1 MSKVDDVVV
10 EIRNMILNHKYD
22 EYGYLPSEGV
32 LSETL
37 EASRAT
43 VREAVRTL
51 EVRGFLERQHGKGL
65 CVIDN
70 GINVLVQAMNDIYD
84 KESIGIDDIIET
96 RHVIEIQAVR
106 LATERA
112 TEEDLEKLRGFVETM
127 ENAKVVDEKYLEAD
141 FWFHQNVVYIAKNA
155 MLSAIVTSY
164 AKWLR
169 KTIEATTN
177 GDINLENTHHY
188 HRNVY
193 EAMKARDPALAQKHM
208 SNHLYATSE
217 NKKVL
222 S

>member
-1 MSKVDDVVV
+1 MSRVDEVVI
-10 EIRNMILNHKYD
+10 EIKKMILDHQYD

-32 LSETL
+32 LSEQL
-37 EASRAT
+37 EVSRAT

-96 RHVIEIQAVR
+96 RHIIEIQAVG

-112 TEEDLEKLRGFVETM
+112 TEEDLEMLRAFVETM
-127 ENAKVVDEKYLEAD
+127 ENAKVIDEKYLQAD
-141 FWFHQNVVYIAKNA
+141 FDFHQTIVYTAKNA

-164 AKWLR
+164 SKWL
-169 KTIEATTN
+169 KETIKATT
-177 GDINLENTHHY
+177 GGEINLENTYHY
-188 HRNVY
+188 HRNVH
-193 EAMKARDPALAQKHM
+193 EAMKERNPDKAKKNM
-208 SNHLYATSE
+208 SHHLYATSE
-217 NKKVL
+217 NKK
-222 S
+222 